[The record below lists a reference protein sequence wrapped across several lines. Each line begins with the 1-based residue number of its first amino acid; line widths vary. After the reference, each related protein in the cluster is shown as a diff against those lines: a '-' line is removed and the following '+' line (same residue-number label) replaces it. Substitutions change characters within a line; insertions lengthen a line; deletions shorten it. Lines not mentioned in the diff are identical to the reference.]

1 LGREILRRVI
11 PVQCTAIFHHFYYH
25 IPDTIPISVLLLRTT
40 GNFLK
45 YRKNPS
51 NTLPDTGN
59 EPEIPC
65 TTVTISTTRPTRQGE
80 NHPITSITLS
90 EASRSIRL
98 LMTKNH
104 LILIA
109 LRDGAPVNP
118 LGSPQFQI
126 RPQPCWAPSVK
137 YIQYFSSL
145 VGEARWSVRFLY
157 VKSASLFKWSQVR
170 LPGKGSLVRFPGRA
184 KYYWDFFRLFKNFSV
199 VARSL
204 ELCPVDSNRLTA
216 YYMELITQIVK
227 MDVHCIAA
235 LRVVMCTSA
244 YPIGD
249 KRRDVAYNI

>member
-1 LGREILRRVI
+1 M
-11 PVQCTAIFHHFYYH
+11 
-25 IPDTIPISVLLLRTT
+25 S
-40 GNFLK
+40 
-45 YRKNPS
+45 
-51 NTLPDTGN
+51 
-59 EPEIPC
+59 
-65 TTVTISTTRPTRQGE
+65 
-80 NHPITSITLS
+80 
-90 EASRSIRL
+90 
-98 LMTKNH
+98 
-104 LILIA
+104 
-109 LRDGAPVNP
+109 
-118 LGSPQFQI
+118 
-126 RPQPCWAPSVK
+126 K

-145 VGEARWSVRFLY
+145 VGEARWSVRFLVTKNHPVPKPKPRYALAQISRLDRSDTTASLKTDVKQRLFRCY

-249 KRRDVAYNI
+249 KRRDCFKCPWAAAVAYHQVIRLLDYRLIP